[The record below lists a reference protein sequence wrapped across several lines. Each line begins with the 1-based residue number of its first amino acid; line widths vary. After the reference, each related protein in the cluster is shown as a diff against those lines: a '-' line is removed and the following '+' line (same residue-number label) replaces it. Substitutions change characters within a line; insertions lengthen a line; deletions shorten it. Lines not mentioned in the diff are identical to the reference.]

1 MRFHIAIH
9 TPGDAVLTEKQLDQ
23 LADVRLAIRNLLI
36 ERCARYASVDF
47 EITTD
52 QDHILYKRKNEA
64 KHDNL

>member
-1 MRFHIAIH
+1 M
-9 TPGDAVLTEKQLDQ
+9 LTEKQLDQ